1 MAEKKL
7 INGLILLNRK
17 NLPITQYFIN
27 IKNHEFNNELIDT
40 NKVQNIDIE
49 DIKFKI
55 NQKLKEYFYLFLND
69 YIVYDYRNYSI
80 NGIIVQDINKFNN
93 KMFESIGDENKK
105 YLVVDGEGINIYY
118 TPIFNYSFFCK
129 FNKSSNFIFFNNS
142 VFVYP
147 LTFYKIFKLKP
158 NLDLIQS
165 QENKEFNDIFI
176 DIIKNKNKTSV
187 DFSKLDYKT
196 ISEYFF
202 ISLYL
207 NNDYIYRKIID
218 KTNKENLKQLV
229 QNYIFYIIKIKNIE
243 ILKYLN
249 SKHQQILKDI
259 LLNSLNKNGLNVLE
273 YSFLKFKKDNSYYN
287 MVSFLNQFT
296 YSKPNY
302 IFDIILKTNII
313 HHDLKNDF
321 DNLLVK
327 KIKRFNNFEN
337 VEIINTI
344 ILNCMY
350 ENLNSENNQIT
361 IQDIIQFITHNIN
374 FINLQILFN
383 LIFKYSSVLVLKDL
397 LFNKVLNFNHEILKL
412 LIELKQTDYILKEY
426 KKEAEQYSSLIIYDL
441 IEDLNIYGL
450 IFLIKYINPKLIN
463 IKDKNKNNLMH
474 YLCNQN
480 KLKDKEDYEDLEYNV
495 FKFFV
500 QENENLILKFND
512 KHETPI
518 FNTIKQKNLYLFK
531 LNIEINPECC
541 ENKNNEGFYVI
552 HEIVKNDFKTALY
565 EYISNNLNTE
575 YLDIYGNN
583 GLLLALKNKNQ
594 DLSNDLIE
602 NGSNLDIQDI
612 NGNSIYHFIALYN
625 LKNIKI
631 QQYQNIK
638 NKNNFN
644 VLNCIQNNVYY
655 QFKKFNNL

>member
-1 MAEKKL
+1 MVEKKI
-7 INGLILLNRK
+7 INGLILLNNK

-27 IKNHEFNNELIDT
+27 IKNYEFNNELIDT
-40 NKVQNIDIE
+40 NKVQNIDID

-55 NQKLKEYFYLFLND
+55 SQKLKEYFYLFIND

-93 KMFESIGDENKK
+93 KIFESIGDENKK
-105 YLVVDGEGINIYY
+105 YLVVDGEVINIYY
-118 TPIFNYSFFCK
+118 TPIFNYSFYCK

-147 LTFYKIFKLKP
+147 LTFYKFFKLKP

-165 QENKEFNDIFI
+165 LENKEFNRIFTNI
-176 DIIKNKNKTSV
+176 VKNQNKTIV
-187 DFSKLDYKT
+187 DFPKLDYK
-196 ISEYFF
+196 IVNEYFF

-207 NNDYIYRKIID
+207 NNDSVYKKIID

-229 QNYIFYIIKIKNIE
+229 QNYIFYISKIKNIE

-249 SKHQQILKDI
+249 SKRQQILKDT
-259 LLNSLNKNGLNVLE
+259 LFNSLNKNGLNVLE

-296 YSKPNY
+296 YPKPNY

-313 HHDLKNDF
+313 HHDLKNNF

-337 VEIINTI
+337 IEIINTI

-383 LIFKYSSVLVLKDL
+383 LIFRYSSVLVLKDL

-426 KKEAEQYSSLIIYDL
+426 KKEAEQYSPLIIYDL

-480 KLKDKEDYEDLEYNV
+480 KLKDKENYEDLEYNV
-495 FKFFV
+495 FKFLI
-500 QENENLILKFND
+500 QENENLILEFND
-512 KHETPI
+512 KYETPI

-552 HEIVKNDFKTALY
+552 HEIVKNDFRTALY
-565 EYISNNLNTE
+565 EYISNNLNIE

-602 NGSNLDIQDI
+602 NGSKLDIQDI

-638 NKNNFN
+638 NKNDFN

>member
-55 NQKLKEYFYLFLND
+55 SQKLKEYFYLFLND

-259 LLNSLNKNGLNVLE
+259 LFNSLNKNGLNVLE

-361 IQDIIQFITHNIN
+361 IQDIIQFITHSIN

-638 NKNNFN
+638 NKNDFN

>member
-105 YLVVDGEGINIYY
+105 YLVVDGEAINIYY

-259 LLNSLNKNGLNVLE
+259 LFNSFNKNGLNVLE

-638 NKNNFN
+638 NKNDFN